1 MLLKDSPQETID
13 ESLIRTAIDKYF
25 RSKGCLVAVTNMTQK
40 SPTEWSGT
48 AIVVTP
54 KKMGGNK
61 AYGKKIRIPV
71 TVTVTGVTPVVHT
84 LDEPPQ

>member
-1 MLLKDSPQETID
+1 MLLKDRPQENID
-13 ESLIRTAIDKYF
+13 EPLIRTAIDKYF
-25 RSKGCLVAVTNMTQK
+25 RSKGCWVAVTNITQK

-61 AYGKKIRIPV
+61 AYGKKTRIFV
-71 TVTVTGVTPVVHT
+71 TVTVTGVAPVVHT
-84 LDEPPQ
+84 LDEPPR